1 MSSRRAFAVAG
12 VFAAIISLFAGCKTL
27 EATDPAAANLAD
39 AESAWLEIEPNVR
52 FSSLDGHPVP
62 GIPEV
67 EGPGGSRAPRTAR
80 SNPDKRIVRIAP
92 GTHRV
97 IAGYAAYSDSG
108 QASGV
113 STQYG
118 GSSEDEEVE
127 FTALAGKRYFVHLDV
142 SGDLHSNVLW
152 NATICAQG
160 PLGLPT
166 KSISHSLRRIDH
178 VTGAPVPPDQQMRPK
193 RAYKQTYQ

>member
-1 MSSRRAFAVAG
+1 MSSRSALAVAG
-12 VFAAIISLFAGCKTL
+12 VFAAIISLLAGCKTY
-27 EATDPAAANLAD
+27 EATDPGAANLAD
-39 AESAWLEIEPNVR
+39 AETAWLEIEPNVR
-52 FSSLDGHPVP
+52 FISLDDHPVP

-67 EGPGGSRAPRTAR
+67 EGPGGSHAPRSAR

-97 IAGYAAYSDSG
+97 VAGYTAYSDSG

-113 STQYG
+113 SSQYG

-127 FTALAGKRYFVHLDV
+127 FPALAGKRYFVHLDV
-142 SGDLHSNVLW
+142 SGDTHNVLW

-166 KSISHSLRRIDH
+166 KIISHSLRRIDH
-178 VTGAPVPPDQQMRPK
+178 QTGAPVPPEQQMRPK
-193 RAYKQTYQ
+193 RAYKQAYQ